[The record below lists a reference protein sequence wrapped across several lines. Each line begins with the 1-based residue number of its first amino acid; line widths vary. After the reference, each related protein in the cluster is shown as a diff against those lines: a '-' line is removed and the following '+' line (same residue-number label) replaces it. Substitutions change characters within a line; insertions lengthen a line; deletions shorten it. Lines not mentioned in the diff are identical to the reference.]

1 MYMVWDRQAVA
12 EEATAK
18 AQQKGLS
25 QSGGGDADG
34 EQRNMLF
41 KGEEDEESRGLMTS
55 NGTISNVLHS
65 VEIANQGLTKKLSV
79 SEAKK
84 KKDPGMSANDLRSEN
99 GSSAPE
105 HSDEDASSSKSGK
118 LD

>member
-1 MYMVWDRQAVA
+1 MVWDRHAVA
-12 EEATAK
+12 EEAAAK
-18 AQQKGLS
+18 AQQKGMA
-25 QSGGGDADG
+25 QPGGGDADG

-84 KKDPGMSANDLRSEN
+84 KKDAGMSANDLRSEN